1 MKLERERERERDDL
15 PVGTSICS
23 VTQNLADVFLWM
35 FHSRKVLVSV
45 RRCTHI
51 TDFRLLVFLQA
62 EKEPRCLKISR
73 DNS

>member
-1 MKLERERERERDDL
+1 MKLERERERDDL

-35 FHSRKVLVSV
+35 FHSWKFLVSV
-45 RRCTHI
+45 RRCTH
-51 TDFRLLVFLQA
+51 TTHFRLLIFLQA